1 MAGSTEVL
9 PLRHCPSAALV
20 SGDGLSEKFSENRVG
35 LARMLDRL
43 GLGRIDRI
51 ADDDHGDHPHC
62 IMRHALD
69 AVDAFGFD
77 REGDLFIDLA
87 LEGLGAFRQH
97 AVDGFGVVAGI
108 GGDVAD
114 GVAGPRM
121 HHGGMEHHCA
131 AGAPVD
137 DVVGVRP
144 GMAYEEAVDHM
155 VGKYGPKYLVGHS
168 MGGLTILYNQYKK
181 PSSQVE
187 KLVTIGAPSEFHEIM
202 AHFQNLLRF
211 NDRVMKGLDSYIKD
225 RFGFGIREF
234 STSRFS
240 RSIDKK
246 GLILH
251 DRLDTITPYHA
262 SVQLH
267 ENWKGSILISTEGLG
282 HSMHQD
288 DVNDQIVSFLE
299 A

>member
-1 MAGSTEVL
+1 MKKKLRSLL
-9 PLRHCPSAALV
+9 PLFYGQFYNLYSLISPKKSAHSAFHLFCRVRKGRVQPQQAEYLERAKMAVETVSDRQVQSYHWPGKKDTVLLV
-20 SGDGLSEKFSENRVG
+20 HGWESNTFRWRNLIGKLREADYDIIAFDAPAHGHSTGDYL
-35 LARMLDRL
+35 
-43 GLGRIDRI
+43 
-51 ADDDHGDHPHC
+51 
-62 IMRHALD
+62 HAPL
-69 AVDAFGFD
+69 
-77 REGDLFIDLA
+77 
-87 LEGLGAFRQH
+87 
-97 AVDGFGVVAGI
+97 
-108 GGDVAD
+108 
-114 GVAGPRM
+114 
-121 HHGGMEHHCA
+121 
-131 AGAPVD
+131 
-137 DVVGVRP
+137 
-144 GMAYEEAVDHM
+144 YEEAVDHM